1 MIKRVIEISHA
12 RTHLSIQYDQ
22 LIVKQE
28 GLEKARIPAEDIGIL
43 LVDHPATTYTH
54 SVFTRL
60 VEFGATVIVCGPD
73 HHPAALFLPLAANT
87 TQTESFRF
95 QIAAKEPLKKQLWKQ
110 IVRAKIAH
118 QARIVRDNE
127 NVSAGL
133 RALIPQVRSGDPDN
147 VEARAAKLFWS
158 AFLEGL
164 RFRRDREGPA
174 PNNLLNYGYMTL
186 RAAVARAICSAGL
199 LPALGVH
206 HCNRYNAFCLADD
219 LVEPFRGFVE
229 SRVRLVIAE
238 SGGLEALDEL
248 TQPIKARLL
257 EILYIPVTIGE
268 FEGPL
273 MVSLHRTAASLVRCF
288 AGEQK
293 SIDLPRLSG

>member
-22 LIVKQE
+22 LIIKQE
-28 GLEKARIPAEDIGIL
+28 GLEKACIPAEDIGIL

-60 VEFGATVIVCGPD
+60 IAFGAAVIVCGPD
-73 HHPAALFLPLAANT
+73 HHPVAMFLPLESNT

-95 QIAAKEPLKKQLWKQ
+95 QIEAKEPLKKQLWKQ

-118 QARIVRDNE
+118 QARIVSDNE
-127 NVSAGL
+127 NVFRGL
-133 RALIPQVRSGDPDN
+133 KALIPQVRSGDPDN
-147 VEARAAKLFWS
+147 IEARASKLFWS
-158 AFLEGL
+158 AFLEMV
-164 RFRRDREGPA
+164 RFRRDRDGAA

-199 LPALGVH
+199 LPALGIH

-219 LVEPFRGFVE
+219 LVEPYRGFVE
-229 SRVRLVIAE
+229 SRVRQIVSDLGDTE
-238 SGGLEALDEL
+238 SLDQL
-248 TQPIKARLL
+248 DQSIKAKLL
-257 EILYIPVTIGE
+257 EVLYCPVTVGDL
-268 FEGPL
+268 EGPL

-288 AGEQK
+288 AGQQK
-293 SIDLPRLSG
+293 QIDLPKLIG